1 MGSIMAILSA
11 FGLAGGAGA
20 KAFVPLL
27 VLGAF
32 HYTPYFEL
40 TGRFAWIASPQ
51 VMVVIGVLL
60 ILEILVDSVPELG
73 EYSDVVS
80 YLPKIVA
87 GFIAFAAAT
96 GTVDENLMHLGVSGA
111 LGGGTA
117 AGIHWVRNQ
126 IRRPFREV
134 AETLHDGAGRF
145 ASFGEAGVSTVVSSS
160 AIVAPP
166 LAIFALGA
174 FAVAGFGVS
183 RKLDGRSEKCAGC
196 GGRMYSDALACPSCG
211 AEFRP

>member
-1 MGSIMAILSA
+1 MGSLMSIMSG

-20 KAFVPLL
+20 KAFIPLL
-27 VLGAF
+27 LIGGF

-40 TGRFAWIASPQ
+40 GGQFAWIASPQ
-51 VMVVIGVLL
+51 VMVVLGVLVV
-60 ILEILVDSVPELG
+60 LEILVDSVPELG
-73 EYSDVVS
+73 EYSDIVS

-96 GTVDENLMHLGVSGA
+96 GSIDENLGQLAVSGA

-117 AGIHWVRNQ
+117 AGVHWVRNQ

-134 AETLHDGAGRF
+134 AETMHGGAARF
-145 ASFGEAGVSTVVSSS
+145 ASVGEAGVSTMVASS

-166 LAIFALGA
+166 VAIFALGA
-174 FAVAGFGVS
+174 FALAGFGVS
-183 RKLDGRSEKCAGC
+183 KKLGGRSAVCCKC
-196 GGRMYSDALACPSCG
+196 GGRMYPDALACPSCG
-211 AEFRP
+211 SEK

>member
-20 KAFVPLL
+20 KAFIPLL
-27 VLGAF
+27 LLGGF

-51 VMVVIGVLL
+51 VMVVLAVLVV
-60 ILEILVDSVPELG
+60 LEILVDSVPELG
-73 EYSDVVS
+73 EYADLVS

-96 GTVDENLMHLGVSGA
+96 GTIDENLMQLGVSGA

-117 AGIHWVRNQ
+117 AGVHWVRNR

-134 AETLHDGAGRF
+134 AETLHDGAARF
-145 ASFGEAGVSTVVSSS
+145 ASVGEAGVSAVVSGT

-166 LAIFALGA
+166 LAVFALGA
-174 FAVAGFGVS
+174 FALAGFGAS
-183 RKLDGRSEKCAGC
+183 RKLDGRRETCPDC
-196 GGRMYSDALACPSCG
+196 GGRMYPDALVCPSCG
-211 AEFRP
+211 AEVSR

>member
-1 MGSIMAILSA
+1 MGSIMSIMSA

-20 KAFVPLL
+20 KAFIPLL
-27 VLGAF
+27 LLGGF

-40 TGRFAWIASPQ
+40 GGRFAWIASPQ
-51 VMVVIGVLL
+51 VMVVLGVLVV
-60 ILEILVDSVPELG
+60 LEILVDSVPELG
-73 EYSDVVS
+73 EYADVVA

-96 GTVDENLMHLGVSGA
+96 GAIDESLMHLGVSGA

-117 AGIHWVRNQ
+117 AGVHWVRNQ

-134 AETLHDGAGRF
+134 AETLHGGAGRI
-145 ASFGEAGVSTVVSSS
+145 ASLGEAGVSGVVASS

-166 LAIFALGA
+166 VAIFALGA
-174 FAVAGFGVS
+174 FALAGFGMS
-183 RKLDGRSEKCAGC
+183 KKLRGRNAVCPNC
-196 GGRMYSDALACPSCG
+196 GGSAFRDALACPSCG
-211 AEFRP
+211 ADL

>member
-1 MGSIMAILSA
+1 MSG

-20 KAFVPLL
+20 KAFIPLL
-27 VLGAF
+27 LIGGF

-40 TGRFAWIASPQ
+40 GGRFAWIASPQ
-51 VMVVIGVLL
+51 VMLVLGVLVV
-60 ILEILVDSVPELG
+60 LEILVDSVPELG

-96 GTVDENLMHLGVSGA
+96 GSIDENLGQLGISGA

-117 AGIHWVRNQ
+117 AGVHWIRNQ

-134 AETLHDGAGRF
+134 AETMHGGAARF
-145 ASFGEAGVSTVVSSS
+145 ASVGEAGVSTLVASS

-166 LAIFALGA
+166 VAIVALGA
-174 FAVAGFGVS
+174 FALAGFGVS
-183 RKLDGRSEKCAGC
+183 KKLKGRRAVCPSC
-196 GGRMYSDALACPSCG
+196 GGAMYRDALACPTCG
-211 AEFRP
+211 SNV

>member
-1 MGSIMAILSA
+1 MGSLMSIMSG

-20 KAFVPLL
+20 KAFIPLL
-27 VLGAF
+27 LLGGF

-40 TGRFAWIASPQ
+40 GGQFAWIARPQ
-51 VMVVIGVLL
+51 VMVVLGVLVV
-60 ILEILVDSVPELG
+60 LEILVDSVPELG

-96 GTVDENLMHLGVSGA
+96 GSIDESLGQLGISGA

-117 AGIHWVRNQ
+117 AGVHWVRNQ

-134 AETLHDGAGRF
+134 AETMHGGAARF
-145 ASFGEAGVSTVVSSS
+145 ASVGEAGVSTMVASS

-166 LAIFALGA
+166 VAIFALGA
-174 FAVAGFGVS
+174 FCLAGFGVS
-183 RKLDGRSEKCAGC
+183 KKLRGRGAVCSSC
-196 GGRMYSDALACPSCG
+196 GGAMYRDALACPTCG
-211 AEFRP
+211 SDT

>member
-1 MGSIMAILSA
+1 MGSVMSLMSA

-20 KAFVPLL
+20 KAFIPLL
-27 VLGAF
+27 LLGGF

-51 VMVVIGVLL
+51 VMVTLGVLVV
-60 ILEILVDSVPELG
+60 LEILVDAVPELG
-73 EYSDVVS
+73 EYSDLVS

-96 GTVDENLMHLGVSGA
+96 GSIDEDLGRLAVSGA

-117 AGIHWVRNQ
+117 AGVHWVRNQ

-134 AETLHDGAGRF
+134 AETLHGGAARF
-145 ASFGEAGVSTVVSSS
+145 ASVGEAGVSTVVASS
-160 AIVAPP
+160 AILAPP
-166 LAIFALGA
+166 LAVFALGA
-174 FAVAGFGVS
+174 FVLAGFGAS
-183 RKLDGRSEKCAGC
+183 RKLSGRNVACPNC
-196 GGRMYSDALACPSCG
+196 GKSVYRDALACPSCG
-211 AEFRP
+211 ADFR

>member
-1 MGSIMAILSA
+1 MGSLMSIMSA

-20 KAFVPLL
+20 KAFIPLL
-27 VLGAF
+27 LLGGF

-40 TGRFAWIASPQ
+40 GGRFAWIASPQ
-51 VMVVIGVLL
+51 VMLVLGVLVV
-60 ILEILVDSVPELG
+60 LEILVDSVPELG
-73 EYSDVVS
+73 EYSDVIS

-96 GTVDENLMHLGVSGA
+96 GSIDENLTQLGISGA

-117 AGIHWVRNQ
+117 AGVHWVRNQ

-134 AETLHDGAGRF
+134 AETLHGGAARF
-145 ASFGEAGVSTVVSSS
+145 ASVGEAGVSTVVASS

-166 LAIFALGA
+166 VAIFVLGA
-174 FAVAGFGVS
+174 FVLAGFGVS
-183 RKLDGRSEKCAGC
+183 RKLGGRNVVCPNC
-196 GGRMYSDALACPSCG
+196 GGTMYRDALACPSCG
-211 AEFRP
+211 SEI

>member
-1 MGSIMAILSA
+1 MSIMSA

-20 KAFVPLL
+20 KAFIPLL
-27 VLGAF
+27 LLGAF

-40 TGRFAWIASPQ
+40 TGRFAWIATPQ
-51 VMVVIGVLL
+51 VMVTLGVLV
-60 ILEILVDSVPELG
+60 ILEILVDAVPELG
-73 EYSDVVS
+73 EYSDLVS

-96 GTVDENLMHLGVSGA
+96 GSIDENLGQLAVSGA

-117 AGIHWVRNQ
+117 AGVHWVRNQ

-134 AETLHDGAGRF
+134 AETLHGGAARF
-145 ASFGEAGVSTVVSSS
+145 ASVGEAGVSTVVASS

-166 LAIFALGA
+166 LAVFALGA
-174 FAVAGFGVS
+174 FALAGFGAS
-183 RKLDGRSEKCAGC
+183 RKLSGRSAICPKCGK
-196 GGRMYSDALACPSCG
+196 RMFRDALACPSCG
-211 AEFRP
+211 EEIR

>member
-1 MGSIMAILSA
+1 MSA

-20 KAFVPLL
+20 KAFIPLL
-27 VLGAF
+27 LLGGF

-40 TGRFAWIASPQ
+40 GGRFAWIASPQ
-51 VMVVIGVLL
+51 VMLVLGVLVV
-60 ILEILVDSVPELG
+60 LEILVDSVPELG
-73 EYSDVVS
+73 EYSDVIS

-96 GTVDENLMHLGVSGA
+96 GSIDENLTQLGISGA

-117 AGIHWVRNQ
+117 AGVHWVRNQ

-134 AETLHDGAGRF
+134 AETLHGGAARF
-145 ASFGEAGVSTVVSSS
+145 ASVGEAGVSTVVASS

-166 LAIFALGA
+166 VAIFALGA
-174 FAVAGFGVS
+174 FVLVGFGVS
-183 RKLDGRSEKCAGC
+183 RKLGGRSVVCPNC
-196 GGRMYSDALACPSCG
+196 GGTMYRDALACPSCG
-211 AEFRP
+211 SEI

>member
-1 MGSIMAILSA
+1 MGSLMSIMSG

-20 KAFVPLL
+20 KAFIPLL
-27 VLGAF
+27 LIGGF

-40 TGRFAWIASPQ
+40 GGQFAWIASPQ
-51 VMVVIGVLL
+51 VMVVLGVLVV
-60 ILEILVDSVPELG
+60 LEILVDSVPELG

-96 GTVDENLMHLGVSGA
+96 GSIDENIGQLGISGA

-117 AGIHWVRNQ
+117 AGVHWVRNQ

-134 AETLHDGAGRF
+134 AETVHGGAARF
-145 ASFGEAGVSTVVSSS
+145 ASVGEAGISTMVASS

-166 LAIFALGA
+166 VAIVALGA
-174 FAVAGFGVS
+174 FALAGFGVS
-183 RKLDGRSEKCAGC
+183 KKLKGRTAVCPSC
-196 GGRMYSDALACPSCG
+196 GGRMYPDALACPSCG
-211 AEFRP
+211 SEI

>member
-1 MGSIMAILSA
+1 MGSVMSIMSA

-27 VLGAF
+27 LLGGF

-40 TGRFAWIASPQ
+40 GGRFAWIASPL
-51 VMVVIGVLL
+51 VMVVLGVLV

-73 EYSDVVS
+73 EYADTVA

-96 GTVDENLMHLGVSGA
+96 GSIDENLTQLGVSGV

-117 AGIHWVRNQ
+117 AGVHWVRNQ

-134 AETLHDGAGRF
+134 AESLHDGAARA
-145 ASFGEAGVSTVVSSS
+145 ASIGEAGISTAVASS
-160 AIVAPP
+160 AILAPP
-166 LAIFALGA
+166 VAIFALGG
-174 FAVAGFGVS
+174 FALAGFGLS
-183 RKLDGRSEKCAGC
+183 KKLSGRNAACPNC
-196 GGRMYSDALACPSCG
+196 GASVFRDALACPSCG
-211 AEFRP
+211 SEI

>member
-1 MGSIMAILSA
+1 MGSLMSIMSA

-20 KAFVPLL
+20 KAFIPLL
-27 VLGAF
+27 LLGGF

-40 TGRFAWIASPQ
+40 GGRFAWIASPQ
-51 VMVVIGVLL
+51 VMLVLGVLVVF
-60 ILEILVDSVPELG
+60 EILVDSVPELG
-73 EYSDVVS
+73 EYSDVIS

-96 GTVDENLMHLGVSGA
+96 GSIDENLTQLGISGA

-117 AGIHWVRNQ
+117 AGVHWVRNQ

-134 AETLHDGAGRF
+134 AETLHGGAARF
-145 ASFGEAGVSTVVSSS
+145 ASVGEAGVSTVVASS

-166 LAIFALGA
+166 VAIFALGA
-174 FAVAGFGVS
+174 FVLVGFGVS
-183 RKLDGRSEKCAGC
+183 RKLGGRSVVCPNC
-196 GGRMYSDALACPSCG
+196 GGTMYRDALACPSCG
-211 AEFRP
+211 SEI